1 MPVLRHSPRG
11 VWAGRI
17 VAVLVLAG
25 LVTYMAVAGLT
36 TANLVGGALG
46 GVVALAALLASYLLP
61 PSPPSPGGPPVS
73 ESRRVENSGAATAT
87 AGGEAITGVQETVGT
102 RPVQVQ
108 VDRSGDAHADGP
120 GSVAI
125 TGIQRRPDPN
135 P

>member
-1 MPVLRHSPRG
+1 MPVLRRSPRW

-36 TANLVGGALG
+36 TANLVAGALG
-46 GVVALAALLASYLLP
+46 GVAALAALLAPYPLP
-61 PSPPSPGGPPVS
+61 PSSPSPGGPPVS
-73 ESRRVENSGAATAT
+73 ESDRLENSGAATAT
-87 AGGEAITGVQETVGT
+87 AGGEAITGVQDTVGAG
-102 RPVQVQ
+102 PVQ
-108 VDRSGDAHADGP
+108 VDRSGDARADGP